1 VRAVTDGCEQN
12 HEWHPQYTLIDDV
25 GAPTDTEIAAERKHT
40 ADHFDIFEP
49 IRFWAFPGYLAG
61 PLCLDCASSVRERGR
76 EWIFQGS
83 GTLVSTT
90 KRGLR
95 VLAFGGNG
103 DRRAPRSLR

>member
-1 VRAVTDGCEQN
+1 MFCVTVWFRSEQKNNENTSRDARNRVRAVTDGCEQN

-61 PLCLDCASSVRERGR
+61 PLYY
-76 EWIFQGS
+76 
-83 GTLVSTT
+83 
-90 KRGLR
+90 
-95 VLAFGGNG
+95 
-103 DRRAPRSLR
+103 